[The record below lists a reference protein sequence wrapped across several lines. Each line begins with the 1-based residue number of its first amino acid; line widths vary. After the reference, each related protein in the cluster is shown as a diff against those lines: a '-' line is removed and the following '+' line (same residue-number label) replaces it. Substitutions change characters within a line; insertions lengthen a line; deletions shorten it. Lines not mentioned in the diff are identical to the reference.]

1 LAFQLS
7 ESPFLK
13 AMDDEQLRQA
23 LRSSGRPVDAR
34 VTSEIARDVC
44 VREGEKATL
53 EGSIARLGTTYLLS
67 LQAINCQSGETI
79 AREQVQAA
87 DNDEVVRALATAMM
101 SMRRKLG
108 ESLPSLDRE
117 QRAYVHRVTTTSVA
131 ALQAFYLGDAEWM
144 RTLDSRAAI
153 PFYTRATQLD
163 PNFALAWAV
172 LSLRHTSVG
181 DVARAQQ
188 YMEKAYS
195 LIDHV
200 SERERLL
207 ITAQR
212 LAMTGDF
219 AQSIEVSEV
228 LARTYPRDPVFPGNL
243 ARLYNAT
250 GQFAKALASARVGIT
265 AGPKMPW
272 AYVQGTV
279 AAMQLNRPD
288 DAQAIVAQAFAEGLD
303 ASALHALRLQLSY
316 ITDDATTQE
325 IELISF
331 RAHPDARAYAYQ
343 ANDAAARGKATRV
356 AELFQKAEELARAA
370 KSDIDPQQIR
380 LESAVKDALFGHCP
394 TRRAESRQPPLVA
407 ALCGDV
413 VTARKLTGEPA
424 EAGRPPAT
432 GLSYLRAQTLLAQ
445 GRKEAAASFD
455 AILEQKAAYWGA
467 EYAAAHVG
475 RARAAA
481 QQGDTATA
489 RRSYERFFAL
499 WSEADA
505 DVPLLAAAGKEY
517 AMLP

>member
-1 LAFQLS
+1 
-7 ESPFLK
+7 
-13 AMDDEQLRQA
+13 
-23 LRSSGRPVDAR
+23 
-34 VTSEIARDVC
+34 
-44 VREGEKATL
+44 
-53 EGSIARLGTTYLLS
+53 
-67 LQAINCQSGETI
+67 
-79 AREQVQAA
+79 
-87 DNDEVVRALATAMM
+87 
-101 SMRRKLG
+101 
-108 ESLPSLDRE
+108 
-117 QRAYVHRVTTTSVA
+117 
-131 ALQAFYLGDAEWM
+131 
-144 RTLDSRAAI
+144 
-153 PFYTRATQLD
+153 
-163 PNFALAWAV
+163 
-172 LSLRHTSVG
+172 
-181 DVARAQQ
+181 
-188 YMEKAYS
+188 
-195 LIDHV
+195 
-200 SERERLL
+200 
-207 ITAQR
+207 
-212 LAMTGDF
+212 
-219 AQSIEVSEV
+219 
-228 LARTYPRDPVFPGNL
+228 
-243 ARLYNAT
+243 
-250 GQFAKALASARVGIT
+250 
-265 AGPKMPW
+265 
-272 AYVQGTV
+272 
-279 AAMQLNRPD
+279 MQLNRPD